1 MKKHKKLIKRIENL
15 IEYYQHCEEH
25 HLEMF
30 DRMVKQFPHLKGGL
44 GDNITQADYNNSNH
58 LNYHLGAGSKYKQA
72 KKDLQ
77 KLLQFD
83 KVSRC
88 YHQVDPK
95 LTIGEDSIPFPLD
108 K

>member
-30 DRMVKQFPHLKGGL
+30 DRTVKQFPHLKGGL
-44 GDNITQADYNNSNH
+44 GDNITQADYLNSNH
-58 LNYHLGAGSKYKQA
+58 MNWHLGAGSKAKQA

-77 KLLQFD
+77 KLLQFE
-83 KVSRC
+83 KVDS
-88 YHQVDPK
+88 K
-95 LTIGEDSIPFPLD
+95 LTIGEDAIPFPLD

>member
-30 DRMVKQFPHLKGGL
+30 DRMAKRYPHLKGGL
-44 GDNITQADYNNSNH
+44 GDNITQADYMNSNH
-58 LNYHLGAGSKYKQA
+58 MNYHLGAGSSCQKA
-72 KKDLQ
+72 RKDLE
-77 KLLQFD
+77 KLLQFE
-83 KVSRC
+83 KVDS
-88 YHQVDPK
+88 K
-95 LTIGEDSIPFPLD
+95 LTIGEDYIPFPLN

>member
-15 IEYYQHCEEH
+15 IEYYQHCEDH

-58 LNYHLGAGSKYKQA
+58 INYHLGSYSGFRKAIEE
-72 KKDLQ
+72 
-77 KLLQFD
+77 
-83 KVSRC
+83 
-88 YHQVDPK
+88 
-95 LTIGEDSIPFPLD
+95 LTKALND
-108 K
+108 

>member
-15 IEYYQHCEEH
+15 IEYYQHCEDH

-58 LNYHLGAGSKYKQA
+58 LNFHLGAGSKCKQA

-77 KLLQFD
+77 LLLQFEKAD
-83 KVSRC
+83 S
-88 YHQVDPK
+88 K
-95 LTIGEDSIPFPLD
+95 LTIGEDSFYKKKSRLNLRQ

>member
-15 IEYYQHCEEH
+15 IEYYQHCEDH

-58 LNYHLGAGSKYKQA
+58 LNNWKSVRTTKH
-72 KKDLQ
+72 
-77 KLLQFD
+77 
-83 KVSRC
+83 
-88 YHQVDPK
+88 PN
-95 LTIGEDSIPFPLD
+95 
-108 K
+108 